1 MQNTSLLET
10 WTFIL
15 GHPNMETVDFGWKE
29 QLLWTW
35 ENITFQVLNGKFII
49 PNPHLETRILFQTES
64 KNRTLLNLSFKLHCP
79 LEIQLSKRTEGEN
92 GSTIKHKE

>member
-1 MQNTSLLET
+1 MV
-10 WTFIL
+10 
-15 GHPNMETVDFGWKE
+15 TVDFGWKE
-29 QLLWTW
+29 QLLWIW

-64 KNRTLLNLSFKLHCP
+64 KNRTLLNLSFKLHWP